1 MTQEEKKQK
10 ALEYLKR
17 RKMNHMETSYGF
29 DCQIYEH
36 RYDVVDI
43 KDAET
48 AIKIALGELK
58 WE

>member
-1 MTQEEKKQK
+1 MTKEERKQK

-17 RKMNHMETSYGF
+17 RKMNHTETSYGF
-29 DCQIYEH
+29 DCQIYED

-43 KDAET
+43 NDAET

-58 WE
+58 WD